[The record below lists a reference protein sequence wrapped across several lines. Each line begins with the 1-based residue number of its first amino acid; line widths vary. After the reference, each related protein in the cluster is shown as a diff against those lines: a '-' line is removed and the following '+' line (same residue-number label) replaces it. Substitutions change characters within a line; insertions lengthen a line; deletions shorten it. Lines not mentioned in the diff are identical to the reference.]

1 VSPESG
7 EAPARSPH
15 RAWIEVDHAAITHN
29 LAVIRELAGAGK
41 QVIAVVK
48 ANAYGH
54 GDLEVSR
61 TLLAAGVERLGVA
74 TLGEGLKLRAAGIG
88 APILVLWGLGQP
100 EAEPAIVSDLEPVV
114 YSADAVA
121 MLERA
126 AAKLGRRASVQLKV
140 DSGMGRQGAEPE
152 LAINLAVSI
161 ARSRHLRLVG
171 TFSHLAVPGED
182 DSHTDVQLL
191 RLAQVLDAM
200 RSAGVDPGLVH
211 VAASGGI
218 VAGVGGFADAVRP
231 GLMLYGLKPHWALD
245 REIDLRPALSLRA
258 LPLRIFDLPA
268 GQGIG
273 YGLRFRTRGAT
284 RIATLGI
291 GYGDG
296 WPRVHAN
303 NGYALVRGQRV
314 PIVGAI
320 SMDGLTIDVGE
331 VDGVTYGD
339 EFALIGSQGAA
350 RITADEVADQ
360 RRTINYEV
368 TTALRERLPRIH
380 VLGPAERVEARNSE
394 AP

>member
-1 VSPESG
+1 VSTESV

-29 LAVIRELAGAGK
+29 LAVIRHLAGAGK
-41 QVIAVVK
+41 QVIGVVK

-54 GDLEVSR
+54 GDVEVSR

-74 TLGEGLKLRAAGIG
+74 TLGEGLKLRAAGID
-88 APILVLWGLGQP
+88 APILVLWGLGEP
-100 EAEPAIVSDLEPVV
+100 EAEPAIASDLEPVV
-114 YSADAVA
+114 YSEEAID

-126 AAKLGRRASVQLKV
+126 AARLGRRASVQLKV
-140 DSGMGRQGAEPE
+140 DTGMGRQGAEPE
-152 LAINLAVSI
+152 LAINLAVAI

-182 DSHTDVQLL
+182 DSHTDVQVV
-191 RLAQVLDAM
+191 RLAQALDAI

-231 GLMLYGLKPHWALD
+231 GLMLYGMKPNSALD
-245 REIDLRPALSLRA
+245 REIDLRSALSLRA

-303 NGYALVRGQRV
+303 NGHALVRGQRV

-320 SMDGLTIDVGE
+320 SMDGLTIDIGE

-339 EFALIGSQGAA
+339 EFALIGSQGTA
-350 RITADEVADQ
+350 RITADEVADE

-380 VLGPAERVEARNSE
+380 LPGPG
-394 AP
+394 

>member
-1 VSPESG
+1 MSPVSPVSG

-15 RAWIEVDHAAITHN
+15 RAWIEIDHAAITHN
-29 LAVIRELAGAGK
+29 LGVIRDLAGAGK
-41 QVIAVVK
+41 QVIGVVK

-54 GDLEVSR
+54 GDVEVSG

-74 TLGEGLKLRAAGIG
+74 TLGEGLKLRAAGVD
-88 APILVLWGLGQP
+88 APILVLWGLGEP
-100 EAEPAIVSDLEPVV
+100 EAEQAIASDLEPVV
-114 YSADAVA
+114 YSAEAIA

-126 AAKLGRRASVQLKV
+126 AARLGRRASVQLKV
-140 DSGMGRQGAEPE
+140 DTGMGRQGAEPE
-152 LAINLAVSI
+152 LAINLAVTI

-182 DSHTDVQLL
+182 DSHTDVQLV

-303 NGYALVRGQRV
+303 NGHALVRGQRV

-320 SMDGLTIDVGE
+320 SMDGLTIDIGE

-350 RITADEVADQ
+350 RITADEVADE

-380 VLGPAERVEARNSE
+380 LLGPD
-394 AP
+394 